1 VRALRTLA
9 GLVLVLIGF
18 PSLLA
23 GSAGLLLLQHRDPD
37 GAFTSQLAPVHADG
51 YAVVVSDVDG
61 VLAGSGV
68 GLFGSVH
75 VRVALRATNAPVVLV
90 LAPADEL
97 NRYLTGV
104 AVSNLTTVGFVHGDA
119 PVTLV
124 AMPGTHPPG
133 PPPAWTRSGPS
144 TVDWEPGDGPL
155 ALAVIRT
162 DGKPGLDL
170 TLAVS
175 NYPTWLK
182 AATLG
187 FLLAGLAGLVGGI
200 TLLFIA
206 AEPVLVVEAHRM
218 VEFADRIAERLEQTS
233 PGESLAVVRRTR
245 GLDLTG
251 ELVLVKPAAEPGDQ
265 EPGDPDADTDV
276 GGRNTRRWSGRRE
289 ANSGVGRH
297 SNTSRRRSR
306 DGVYIPDSRPTDAE
320 PEPAA
325 TGHTPPELADRWTGG
340 DDDPDG
346 TGESPYVHTAT

>member
-1 VRALRTLA
+1 VRAFRTLA

-51 YAVVVSDVDG
+51 YAVVVSDVDS

-68 GLFGSVH
+68 GFFGSVH
-75 VRVALRATNAPVVLV
+75 MRVTLRATNAPAVLV
-90 LAPADEL
+90 LAPVDDL
-97 NRYLTGV
+97 NNYLAGV
-104 AVSNLTTVGFVHGDA
+104 AVSHLTTVGVTHGDS

-124 AMPGTHPPG
+124 AVSGTHPPG
-133 PPPAWTRSGPS
+133 SAPVWPRSGTS
-144 TVDWEPGDGPL
+144 TVDWEPSDGPL

-162 DGKPGLDL
+162 DGLPGLDL
-170 TLAVS
+170 SLAVS

-182 AATLG
+182 AVTFGL
-187 FLLAGLAGLVGGI
+187 LLAGLAGLIGGI
-200 TLLFIA
+200 TLLFIV

-218 VEFADRIAERLEQTS
+218 VEFADRIAERLEQTK

-251 ELVLVKPAAEPGDQ
+251 ELVQLKSSPDRRDDM
-265 EPGDPDADTDV
+265 DPDTATDV
-276 GGRNTRRWSGRRE
+276 GGRNTRRWTGRRE
-289 ANSGVGRH
+289 ANSAGSRH
-297 SNTSRRRSR
+297 SN
-306 DGVYIPDSRPTDAE
+306 PTRHKE
-320 PEPAA
+320 PVPS
-325 TGHTPPELADRWTGG
+325 GHTPPELADHWGADG

-346 TGESPYVHTAT
+346 SGESPYVHTAT